1 MNVQVDRLTSA
12 HVLSILEPRWNSNP
26 KLARSLRQRLS
37 LIGAWIVAQGYLQT
51 NPAGEVLDGVLPR
64 RKPPVRH
71 FASTPSHEAA
81 AALAALEAL
90 DTPAALA
97 IRFAILTATRS
108 NEIRGARWTE
118 IDLDDALWTVP
129 TERTKMRRP
138 HRVPL
143 STAALAVVEEART
156 LPASD
161 DLVFPSRQGQIIHHS
176 TIALALRTAGLDTTL
191 HGFRATF
198 RSWALENGED
208 WAASE
213 LALAHELGNAVTQAY
228 ARSDM
233 LDRRRGLME
242 RWGQHL
248 VTRQIEDALIHA
260 PADSGKPQPLE
271 DSPGGYEDFTRESTG
286 SDVSQPAT
294 APPNAVMSRPDPE
307 PTQASQSWTPPVA
320 SDGWRYSASQW
331 RGPLLDHRRRLPLRS
346 SASLRTRAYFAA
358 RCSGVWSSGRSCSRT
373 RLCVLPLTTLETV
386 SRRKPDARAISRTVE
401 SQEVV

>member
-1 MNVQVDRLTSA
+1 MTLNTATVRSKRLKPGRYLDGDGLYLVIAKGGSRSWTLRTTVDGRQREFGLGSARKVSLKAARVAARAKREQIDHGVDLTASVPTLATAARIVHDLHAPSWTSSKYSHQWKADLRNHCGGIMDVQVDRLSSA
-12 HVLSILEPRWNSNP
+12 HVLGVLEPRWNTSPN
-26 KLARSLRQRLS
+26 LARSLRQRLS

-71 FASTPSHEAA
+71 FASTPPHEAP
-81 AALAALEAL
+81 AALADLEAL

-108 NEIRGARWTE
+108 NETRGARWSE
-118 IDLDDALWTVP
+118 IDLDAALWTVP

-143 STAALAVVEEART
+143 STAALAVLEEART

-161 DLVFPSRQGQIIHHS
+161 DLVFPSRRGRIIHHS

-198 RSWALENGED
+198 RSWALENGAD

-233 LDRRRGLME
+233 LDQRRGLME

-248 VTRQIEDALIHA
+248 VTRQIEDA
-260 PADSGKPQPLE
+260 
-271 DSPGGYEDFTRESTG
+271 
-286 SDVSQPAT
+286 
-294 APPNAVMSRPDPE
+294 
-307 PTQASQSWTPPVA
+307 
-320 SDGWRYSASQW
+320 
-331 RGPLLDHRRRLPLRS
+331 
-346 SASLRTRAYFAA
+346 
-358 RCSGVWSSGRSCSRT
+358 
-373 RLCVLPLTTLETV
+373 
-386 SRRKPDARAISRTVE
+386 
-401 SQEVV
+401 

>member
-1 MNVQVDRLTSA
+1 MALTTATVRSNRLKTGRYLDGDGLYLVVAKGGSRSWTLRTTVDGRQREFGLGSAKKVSLKAARVAARAKKEQIDHGVDLTASVPTLATAARIVHDLHAPSWTSSKYSHQWKADLRNHCGGIMDVQVDRLSSA
-12 HVLSILEPRWNSNP
+12 HVLGVLEPRWNSNP

-37 LIGAWIVAQGYLQT
+37 LIGTWIVSEGYLHA

-64 RKPPVRH
+64 RKPPTRH
-71 FASTPSHEAA
+71 FASTPSQEAS

-108 NEIRGARWTE
+108 NETRGARWSE
-118 IDLDDALWTVP
+118 IDLDAALWTIP

-143 STAALAVVEEART
+143 STTALAVLEAART

-161 DLVFPSRQGQIIHHS
+161 DLVFPSRRGQVIHHS

-213 LALAHELGNAVTQAY
+213 LALAHELGNAVTQAS

-233 LDRRRGLME
+233 LDQRRGLME

-248 VTRQIEDALIHA
+248 VTRQIEDA
-260 PADSGKPQPLE
+260 
-271 DSPGGYEDFTRESTG
+271 
-286 SDVSQPAT
+286 
-294 APPNAVMSRPDPE
+294 
-307 PTQASQSWTPPVA
+307 
-320 SDGWRYSASQW
+320 
-331 RGPLLDHRRRLPLRS
+331 
-346 SASLRTRAYFAA
+346 
-358 RCSGVWSSGRSCSRT
+358 
-373 RLCVLPLTTLETV
+373 
-386 SRRKPDARAISRTVE
+386 
-401 SQEVV
+401 

>member
-1 MNVQVDRLTSA
+1 MTLTTATVRSNRLKPGRYLDGDGLYLVVAKGGSKSWTLRTTVNGKQHEFGLGSARKVSLRAARAGARAKREQIDHGVDLTAPVPTLATAARIVHTLHAPNWSSPKYNHQWLADLRNHCPDIMNVQVDRLSSA
-12 HVLSILEPRWNSNP
+12 HVLSVLDPLWNTNP
-26 KLARSLRQRLS
+26 KLARSLRQRLG
-37 LIGAWIVAQGYLQT
+37 LIGSWIVAQGYLQA
-51 NPAGEVLDGVLPR
+51 NPAGEVLDGVLPK
-64 RKPPVRH
+64 RKPPTEH
-71 FASTPSHEAA
+71 FASTPTDEAP

-108 NEIRGARWTE
+108 NETRGARWTE
-118 IDLDDALWTVP
+118 IDVDDALWTVP

-143 STAALAVVEEART
+143 STAALAVLEEART

-161 DLVFPSRQGQIIHHS
+161 DLVFPSRRGQVIHHS

-233 LDRRRGLME
+233 LDQRRGLMQ
-242 RWGQHL
+242 RWGRHL
-248 VTRQIEDALIHA
+248 MTRQIEDA
-260 PADSGKPQPLE
+260 
-271 DSPGGYEDFTRESTG
+271 
-286 SDVSQPAT
+286 
-294 APPNAVMSRPDPE
+294 
-307 PTQASQSWTPPVA
+307 
-320 SDGWRYSASQW
+320 
-331 RGPLLDHRRRLPLRS
+331 
-346 SASLRTRAYFAA
+346 
-358 RCSGVWSSGRSCSRT
+358 
-373 RLCVLPLTTLETV
+373 
-386 SRRKPDARAISRTVE
+386 
-401 SQEVV
+401 

>member
-1 MNVQVDRLTSA
+1 MTLNTATVRSKRLKTGRYLDGDGLYLVIAKGGSRSWTLRTTVDGRQREFGLGSARKVSLKAARVAARAKREQIDHGVDLTASVPTLATAARIVHDLHAPSWTSSKYSHQWKADLRNHCGGIMDVQVDRLSSA
-12 HVLSILEPRWNSNP
+12 HVLGVLEPRWNSNP

-64 RKPPVRH
+64 RKPPTRH
-71 FASTPSHEAA
+71 FASTPPHEAP

-108 NEIRGARWTE
+108 NETRGARWSE
-118 IDLDDALWTVP
+118 IDLDAALWTVP

-143 STAALAVVEEART
+143 STAALAVLEAART

-161 DLVFPSRQGQIIHHS
+161 DLVFPSRRGRVIHHS
-176 TIALALRTAGLDTTL
+176 TIALAVRTAGLDTTL

-233 LDRRRGLME
+233 LDQRRGLMQ

-248 VTRQIEDALIHA
+248 MTRQIEDA
-260 PADSGKPQPLE
+260 
-271 DSPGGYEDFTRESTG
+271 
-286 SDVSQPAT
+286 
-294 APPNAVMSRPDPE
+294 
-307 PTQASQSWTPPVA
+307 
-320 SDGWRYSASQW
+320 
-331 RGPLLDHRRRLPLRS
+331 
-346 SASLRTRAYFAA
+346 
-358 RCSGVWSSGRSCSRT
+358 
-373 RLCVLPLTTLETV
+373 
-386 SRRKPDARAISRTVE
+386 
-401 SQEVV
+401 

>member
-1 MNVQVDRLTSA
+1 MTLTTATVRSKRLEPGRYLDGDGLYLVVAKGGSRSWTLRTTVNGRQREFGLGSARKVSLKAARAEARAKKEKIDHGVDLTAPVPTLATAARIVHVLHAPSWTSPKYSHQWLTDLRNHCGGIMNVQVDRLTSA
-12 HVLSILEPRWNSNP
+12 HVLSVLEPRWNSNP

-71 FASTPSHEAA
+71 FASTPSDEAA
-81 AALAALEAL
+81 AALAALKAL

-108 NEIRGARWTE
+108 NETRGARWTE

-161 DLVFPSRQGQIIHHS
+161 DLVFPSRRGQIIHHS

-198 RSWALENGED
+198 RSWALENGAD

-233 LDRRRGLME
+233 LDQRRGLME

-248 VTRQIEDALIHA
+248 VTRQIEDA
-260 PADSGKPQPLE
+260 
-271 DSPGGYEDFTRESTG
+271 
-286 SDVSQPAT
+286 
-294 APPNAVMSRPDPE
+294 
-307 PTQASQSWTPPVA
+307 
-320 SDGWRYSASQW
+320 
-331 RGPLLDHRRRLPLRS
+331 
-346 SASLRTRAYFAA
+346 
-358 RCSGVWSSGRSCSRT
+358 
-373 RLCVLPLTTLETV
+373 
-386 SRRKPDARAISRTVE
+386 
-401 SQEVV
+401 

>member
-1 MNVQVDRLTSA
+1 MAVVTGRNDCRCS
-12 HVLSILEPRWNSNP
+12 
-26 KLARSLRQRLS
+26 
-37 LIGAWIVAQGYLQT
+37 
-51 NPAGEVLDGVLPR
+51 
-64 RKPPVRH
+64 
-71 FASTPSHEAA
+71 
-81 AALAALEAL
+81 LAALEAL

-108 NEIRGARWTE
+108 NETRGARWTE

-161 DLVFPSRQGQIIHHS
+161 DLVFPSRRGQIIHHS

-208 WAASE
+208 WASSE

-233 LDRRRGLME
+233 LDQRRGLME

-248 VTRQIEDALIHA
+248 VTRQIEDA
-260 PADSGKPQPLE
+260 
-271 DSPGGYEDFTRESTG
+271 
-286 SDVSQPAT
+286 
-294 APPNAVMSRPDPE
+294 
-307 PTQASQSWTPPVA
+307 
-320 SDGWRYSASQW
+320 
-331 RGPLLDHRRRLPLRS
+331 
-346 SASLRTRAYFAA
+346 
-358 RCSGVWSSGRSCSRT
+358 
-373 RLCVLPLTTLETV
+373 
-386 SRRKPDARAISRTVE
+386 
-401 SQEVV
+401 